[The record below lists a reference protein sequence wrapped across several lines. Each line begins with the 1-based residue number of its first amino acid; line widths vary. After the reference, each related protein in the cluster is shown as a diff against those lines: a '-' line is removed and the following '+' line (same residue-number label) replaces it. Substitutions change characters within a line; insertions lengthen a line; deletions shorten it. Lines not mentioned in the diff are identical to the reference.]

1 MTEEDGLL
9 IGADGQVGHAVIANR
24 IIKNPL
30 PGMFRQEVFIFAQ
43 YGLRKLRQL
52 RETSFM

>member
-24 IIKNPL
+24 IIKTPL